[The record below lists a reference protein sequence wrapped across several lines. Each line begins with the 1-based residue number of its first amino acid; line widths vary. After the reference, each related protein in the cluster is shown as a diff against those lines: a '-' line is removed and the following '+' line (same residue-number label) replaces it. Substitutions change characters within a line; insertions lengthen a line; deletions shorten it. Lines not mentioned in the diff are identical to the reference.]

1 MPSGLRRGAW
11 NAGTRITN
19 RVPLERF
26 SRLPSAHLE
35 IGRSRRAHGWRPGSW
50 AARARH
56 GTLKEL
62 SQWRRSSALRPV
74 EQSER
79 GRTNPRPGVKLRP
92 GRRTSRSGPSSS
104 ETLSP
109 TNPYGRLEPFLRVSL
124 RNRFEAFA
132 GPGEADK
139 SAAARRTRPA
149 SRARPEL
156 VGAGFHA
163 AVFLIHSLLSERSRG
178 AWSVALIRKRSR

>member
-1 MPSGLRRGAW
+1 
-11 NAGTRITN
+11 
-19 RVPLERF
+19 
-26 SRLPSAHLE
+26 
-35 IGRSRRAHGWRPGSW
+35 
-50 AARARH
+50 
-56 GTLKEL
+56 
-62 SQWRRSSALRPV
+62 V

-149 SRARPEL
+149 SRSAPRTRWGRVSRCSVSDPQPPERAIAGRL
-156 VGAGFHA
+156 VGRPDPQTLPLAPRVKLLGSFRA
-163 AVFLIHSLLSERSRG
+163 FAPATEGTVRRGTQPIRNASSISASPTNPKARSSLMRPL
-178 AWSVALIRKRSR
+178 